1 MWFMSGGGMSDVGGD
16 FRRQLPS
23 MIGMA
28 GMFVATIF
36 LAIYIRPWYD
46 KAGLQAFGEAGASQL
61 RFIALELIMIFI
73 FTAAILLLAKY
84 KKEWVIKYGIMG
96 ILFIALLYAS
106 IPLAHQILV
115 DDSVTPFEYE
125 ATDDVD
131 ASYLTEIGMDQYLD
145 SIRSNESGE
154 LVNTIRLMQ
163 WGSEEPLWAT
173 DIPHGN
179 VTYEFS
185 ELVVVPGPT
194 SVTINNGALIYTLS
208 LSDGTVESSYSCF
221 EFNSEGDAVPIME
234 AGCILATKTED
245 ALYIV
250 DAADR
255 LHRYNTF
262 EESPGVMTKQAT
274 WQLPSEMKVVDALVE
289 AELLDDTHLLL
300 VSENY
305 AGVVLLEP
313 SIDDPPDHSGQD
325 VYKPAQILID
335 AESEAGFSALD
346 VGYSNVAEKPMDEA
360 DTGEQLIVLGTDD
373 GDVFAWS
380 YSPLESDV
388 FEVESAVSLYN
399 FASGIRDVRLTD
411 IDASGYTELLITTDE
426 DARLLYGASMVQRLI
441 IDVPAGEDVAVTFGE
456 TVQDI
461 EDETIH
467 FYATVITSSY
477 LGDDAQMVTS
487 SYATS
492 SGVVDSSMFLV
503 GGLVIEDIPTIIGL
517 LFSLLLMILLY
528 VHSEWYVVNTVGIL
542 VGSGVIVML
551 GVSFVPTLIMVFMIA
566 AAIYDAWAVYK
577 SKHML
582 DLADTMMNLNLP
594 ILLVAPQDSDY
605 SMRTERTTVHDVE
618 EDVEEVEREVPR
630 ERVVAK
636 SNDAMLMGLGDV
648 IFPGMLVLSTL
659 QYISGDNGLIM
670 AMTTLVGSL
679 IGYSILMYYVGKG
692 QAQAG
697 LPLLNGG
704 AILGYIVGG
713 LFTIGMAMFQFNIS
727 F

>member
-1 MWFMSGGGMSDVGGD
+1 MSDVAGD

-36 LAIYIRPWYD
+36 LAMYIRPWYD

-61 RFIALELIMIFI
+61 RYIGLELLMIFI

-125 ATDDVD
+125 STEETEAT
-131 ASYLTEIGMDQYLD
+131 YLTEIGMDQYLD
-145 SIRSNESGE
+145 TIRSNQSGE

-163 WGSEEPLWAT
+163 WGVDEPIWST
-173 DIPHGN
+173 DILHGN
-179 VTYEFS
+179 VSYEFS
-185 ELVVVPGPT
+185 ELVVVPGPDW
-194 SVTINNGALIYTLS
+194 VTINTGAVINTLS
-208 LSDGTVESSYSCF
+208 LTDGSIVSTYDCFYYDNQGDLRPLVE
-221 EFNSEGDAVPIME
+221 V
-234 AGCILATKTED
+234 GCILATEIED

-250 DAADR
+250 DAGER
-255 LHRYNTF
+255 LHRFNIDRENYPNQLTRQQ
-262 EESPGVMTKQAT
+262 KQAT
-274 WQLPSEMKVVDALVE
+274 WQLPPDMKAVDVLVE
-289 AELLDDTHLLL
+289 AELLSDTSLLI
-300 VSENY
+300 VSEEY
-305 AGVVLLEP
+305 AGVVRLNQTAGFPEGGIYEP
-313 SIDDPPDHSGQD
+313 AH
-325 VYKPAQILID
+325 ILIE
-335 AESEAGFSALD
+335 ASSEAGFTSAD
-346 VGYSNVAEKPMDEA
+346 VGYSNLLKVPMNEST
-360 DTGEQLIVLGTDD
+360 TGEQLIVLGTAD
-373 GDVFAWS
+373 GDIHSWS
-380 YSPLESDV
+380 FVPTSSTGSPDTLKKESGGSI
-388 FEVESAVSLYN
+388 EG
-399 FASGIRDVRLTD
+399 FASEIRDIRLTD
-411 IDASGYTELLITTDE
+411 YDRTGFTELLVTTGD
-426 DARLLYGASMVQRLI
+426 DARLLWSSTLI
-441 IDVPAGEDVAVTFGE
+441 QKLIVDVPEGEDVVVAFGMAP
-456 TVQDI
+456 QDA
-461 EDETIH
+461 EDGTNH
-467 FYATVITSSY
+467 LYSTVINGTY
-477 LGDDAQMVTS
+477 V
-487 SYATS
+487 TS
-492 SGVVDSSMFLV
+492 SGVVEESMELV

-517 LFSLLLMILLY
+517 LISLLLMVLLY

-566 AAIYDAWAVYK
+566 AAVYDAWAVYK

-605 SMRTERTTVHDVE
+605 SMRTERTTVHDAAEKPPRDAVQE
-618 EDVEEVEREVPR
+618 APR

-636 SNDAMLMGLGDV
+636 SSDAMLMGLGDV

-659 QYISGDNGLIM
+659 QYVGGDNGFIM

-679 IGYSILMYYVGKG
+679 IGYSVLMYYVGKG

-713 LFTIGMAMFQFNIS
+713 LLTIGMAMFQFNIS

>member
-36 LAIYIRPWYD
+36 LAMYIRPWYD

-61 RFIALELIMIFI
+61 RFIALELVMIFI

-106 IPLAHQILV
+106 IPLAHQIMV

-125 ATDDVD
+125 ATDDID
-131 ASYLTEIGMDQYLD
+131 AAYLTEIGMDQYLD

-163 WGSEEPLWAT
+163 WGSEEPLWT
-173 DIPHGN
+173 TVIPHGN

-208 LSDGTVESSYSCF
+208 LSDGTVESTYSCF

-234 AGCILATKTED
+234 AGCILATKTDD

-262 EESPGVMTKQAT
+262 ENSVMTKQAT
-274 WQLPSEMKVVDALVE
+274 WQLPSEMEVVDALVE
-289 AELLDDTHLLL
+289 AELLDETHLLL

-305 AGVVLLEP
+305 AGVVLLNETTSGVNP
-313 SIDDPPDHSGQD
+313 IGQD
-325 VYKPAQILID
+325 DYEAVQMLID

-346 VGYSNVAEKPMDEA
+346 VGYSNVADVTMDTATE
-360 DTGEQLIVLGTDD
+360 GEQLIVLGTDD

-380 YSPLESDV
+380 YSPLASDV

-456 TVQDI
+456 TVQDV

-477 LGDDAQMVTS
+477 LGDDAQMVAS

-566 AAIYDAWAVYK
+566 AAVYDAWAVYK

-605 SMRTERTTVHDVE
+605 SMRTERTTVHDV
-618 EDVEEVEREVPR
+618 DEEVGEVDRDVPR

-692 QAQAG
+692 RAQAG

>member
-1 MWFMSGGGMSDVGGD
+1 MWFMSGGGMSDVAGD

-36 LAIYIRPWYD
+36 LAMYIRPWYD

-61 RFIALELIMIFI
+61 RYIGLELLMIFI

-125 ATDDVD
+125 STEETEAT
-131 ASYLTEIGMDQYLD
+131 YLTEIGMDQYLD
-145 SIRSNESGE
+145 TIRSNQSGE

-163 WGSEEPLWAT
+163 WGVEEPVWST
-173 DIPHGN
+173 DILHGN
-179 VTYEFS
+179 VSYEFS
-185 ELVVVPGPT
+185 ELIVVPGPDW
-194 SVTINNGALIYTLS
+194 VTINTGAVINTLS
-208 LSDGTVESSYSCF
+208 LTDGSIVSTYDCF
-221 EFNSEGDAVPIME
+221 YYDDQGDLRPMVE
-234 AGCILATKTED
+234 AGCILATEIED

-250 DAADR
+250 DSGER
-255 LHRYNTF
+255 LHRFNIDREDYPNQLTRQQ
-262 EESPGVMTKQAT
+262 KQAT
-274 WQLPSEMKVVDALVE
+274 WQLPPDMKAVDVLVE
-289 AELLDDTHLLL
+289 AELLSDTSLLI
-300 VSENY
+300 VSEDY
-305 AGVVLLEP
+305 AGVVRLNQTAGFPEGGIYEP
-313 SIDDPPDHSGQD
+313 AH
-325 VYKPAQILID
+325 ILIE
-335 AESEAGFSALD
+335 ASSEAGFTSAD
-346 VGYSNVAEKPMDEA
+346 VGYSNLLKVPMNEST
-360 DTGEQLIVLGTDD
+360 TGEQLIVLGTAD
-373 GDVFAWS
+373 GDIHSWS
-380 YSPLESDV
+380 FEPTASTNSPDTLNKESGGSI
-388 FEVESAVSLYN
+388 EG
-399 FASGIRDVRLTD
+399 FASEIRDVRLTD
-411 IDASGYTELLITTDE
+411 YDNTGFTELLVTTGD
-426 DARLLYGASMVQRLI
+426 DARLLWSSTLI
-441 IDVPAGEDVAVTFGE
+441 QKLIVDVPEGEDVVVAFGM
-456 TVQDI
+456 TPQDA
-461 EDETIH
+461 EDGTNH
-467 FYATVITSSY
+467 LHATVINGTY
-477 LGDDAQMVTS
+477 V
-487 SYATS
+487 TS
-492 SGVVDSSMFLV
+492 SGVVEESMELV

-517 LFSLLLMILLY
+517 LVSLLLMILLY

-566 AAIYDAWAVYK
+566 AAVYDAWAVYK

-605 SMRTERTTVHDVE
+605 SMRTERTTVHEAVDEAPRDAVQQA
-618 EDVEEVEREVPR
+618 PR

-636 SNDAMLMGLGDV
+636 SSDAMLMGLGDV

-659 QYISGDNGLIM
+659 QYVGGDNGFIM

-679 IGYSILMYYVGKG
+679 IGYSVLMYYVGRG

-713 LFTIGMAMFQFNIS
+713 LLTIGMAMFQFNIS

>member
-1 MWFMSGGGMSDVGGD
+1 MSDVAGD

-36 LAIYIRPWYD
+36 LAMYIRPWYD

-61 RFIALELIMIFI
+61 RYIGLELLMIFI

-84 KKEWVIKYGIMG
+84 KKEWVIKYGIMA

-125 ATDDVD
+125 STEETEAT
-131 ASYLTEIGMDQYLD
+131 YLTEIGMDQYLD
-145 SIRSNESGE
+145 TIRSNQSGE

-163 WGSEEPLWAT
+163 WGVDEPIWST
-173 DIPHGN
+173 DILHGN
-179 VTYEFS
+179 VSYEFS
-185 ELVVVPGPT
+185 ELIVVPGPDW
-194 SVTINNGALIYTLS
+194 VTINTGAVINTLS
-208 LSDGTVESSYSCF
+208 LTDGSIVSTYDCFYYDNQGDLRPLVE
-221 EFNSEGDAVPIME
+221 V
-234 AGCILATKTED
+234 GCILATEIED

-250 DAADR
+250 DAGER
-255 LHRYNTF
+255 LHRFNIDRENYPNQLTRQQ
-262 EESPGVMTKQAT
+262 KQAT
-274 WQLPSEMKVVDALVE
+274 WQLPPNMKAVDVLVE
-289 AELLDDTHLLL
+289 AELLSDTSLLI
-300 VSENY
+300 VSEEY
-305 AGVVLLEP
+305 AGVVRLNQTAGFPEGGIYEP
-313 SIDDPPDHSGQD
+313 AH
-325 VYKPAQILID
+325 ILIE
-335 AESEAGFSALD
+335 ASSEAGFTSAD
-346 VGYSNVAEKPMDEA
+346 VGYSNLLKVPMNEST
-360 DTGEQLIVLGTDD
+360 TGEQLIVLGTAD
-373 GDVFAWS
+373 GDIHSWS
-380 YSPLESDV
+380 FVPTSSTGSPDTLKKESGGSI
-388 FEVESAVSLYN
+388 EG
-399 FASGIRDVRLTD
+399 FASEIRDVRLTD
-411 IDASGYTELLITTDE
+411 YDQTGFTELLVTTGD
-426 DARLLYGASMVQRLI
+426 DARLLWSSTLI
-441 IDVPAGEDVAVTFGE
+441 QKLIVDVPEGEDVVVAFGM
-456 TVQDI
+456 TPQDA
-461 EDETIH
+461 EDGTNH
-467 FYATVITSSY
+467 LYSTVINGTY
-477 LGDDAQMVTS
+477 V
-487 SYATS
+487 TS
-492 SGVVDSSMFLV
+492 SGVVEESMELV

-517 LFSLLLMILLY
+517 LISLLLMVLLY
-528 VHSEWYVVNTVGIL
+528 VHSEWYIVNTVGIL

-566 AAIYDAWAVYK
+566 AAVYDAWAVYK

-605 SMRTERTTVHDVE
+605 SMRTERTTVHDAAEKPPRDAVQE
-618 EDVEEVEREVPR
+618 APR

-636 SNDAMLMGLGDV
+636 SSDAMLMGLGDV

-659 QYISGDNGLIM
+659 QYVGGDNGFIM

-679 IGYSILMYYVGKG
+679 IGYSVLMYYVGKG

-713 LFTIGMAMFQFNIS
+713 LLTIGMAMFQFNIS

>member
-1 MWFMSGGGMSDVGGD
+1 MWFMSGGGMSDVAGG

-36 LAIYIRPWYD
+36 LAMYIRPWYD

-61 RFIALELIMIFI
+61 RYIGLELIMIFI
-73 FTAAILLLAKY
+73 FTAAILMLAKY

-106 IPLAHQILV
+106 IPLAHQIMV
-115 DDSVTPFEYE
+115 DDSVTPFEYQSTNETE
-125 ATDDVD
+125 AT
-131 ASYLTEIGMDQYLD
+131 YLTEIGMDQYLD
-145 SIRSNESGE
+145 STRTNQNGE
-154 LVNTIRLMQ
+154 FINTIRLMQ
-163 WGSEEPLWAT
+163 WGIEEPIWTT
-173 DIPHGN
+173 DIAHGPAS
-179 VTYEFS
+179 EFS
-185 ELVVVPGPT
+185 RLIVVPGADT
-194 SVTINNGALIYTLS
+194 VTINNAALIHTLS
-208 LSDGTVESSYSCF
+208 LSDGTLESTYECF
-221 EFNSEGDAVPIME
+221 EYDENGDVQSILLT
-234 AGCILATKTED
+234 GCEVVTETED
-245 ALYIV
+245 AVYIL
-250 DAADR
+250 DGANKM
-255 LHRYNTF
+255 HRYNTF
-262 EESPGVMTKQAT
+262 EEYPDVMTKQAT
-274 WQLPSEMKVVDALVE
+274 WDLPSQMNVNELVE
-289 AELLDDTHLLL
+289 AELLDDHHLLVVTKSYSGVIL
-300 VSENY
+300 LNET
-305 AGVVLLEP
+305 AG
-313 SIDDPPDHSGQD
+313 PPDIGGFYEQ
-325 VYKPAQILID
+325 VQMLIE

-346 VGYSNVAEKPMDEA
+346 VGYSNVADEPMQEA
-360 DTGEQLIVLGTDD
+360 IDDEQLIVMGTLD
-373 GDVFAWS
+373 GDIVAWSYLTNSDVFAE
-380 YSPLESDV
+380 ESR
-388 FEVESAVSLYN
+388 VSIN
-399 FASGIRDVRLTD
+399 SFANSIRDVRLTD
-411 IDASGYTELLITTDE
+411 IDATGYTELLITTDE
-426 DARLLYGASMVQRLI
+426 DARLLYGSSMVQRLI
-441 IDVPAGEDVAVTFGE
+441 IDVPEGENVAVTFGE
-456 TVQDI
+456 TPQDI
-461 EDETIH
+461 EDDTIH
-467 FYATVITSSY
+467 FYATVIDGTYS
-477 LGDDAQMVTS
+477 
-487 SYATS
+487 TS

-605 SMRTERTTVHDVE
+605 SMRAERTTVHETPE
-618 EDVEEVEREVPR
+618 EPADTVHEAPR

-659 QYISGDNGLIM
+659 QYVGGDDGFIM

-679 IGYSILMYYVGKG
+679 IGYSILMYFVGKG

-713 LFTIGMAMFQFNIS
+713 LLTIGMAMFQFNIS

>member
-1 MWFMSGGGMSDVGGD
+1 MSDVAGD

-36 LAIYIRPWYD
+36 LAMYIRPWYD

-61 RFIALELIMIFI
+61 RYIGLELLMIFI

-96 ILFIALLYAS
+96 ILLIALLYAS

-125 ATDDVD
+125 STEETEAT
-131 ASYLTEIGMDQYLD
+131 YLTEIGMDQYLD
-145 SIRSNESGE
+145 TIRSNQSGE

-163 WGSEEPLWAT
+163 WGVEEPVWST
-173 DIPHGN
+173 DILHGN
-179 VTYEFS
+179 VSYEFS
-185 ELVVVPGPT
+185 ELIVVPGPDW
-194 SVTINNGALIYTLS
+194 VTINTGAVINTLS
-208 LSDGTVESSYSCF
+208 LTDGSIVSTYDCFYYDNQGDLRPLVE
-221 EFNSEGDAVPIME
+221 V
-234 AGCILATKTED
+234 GCILATEIED

-250 DAADR
+250 DAGER
-255 LHRYNTF
+255 LHRFNIDRENYPNQLTRQQ
-262 EESPGVMTKQAT
+262 KQAT
-274 WQLPSEMKVVDALVE
+274 WQLPPDMKAVDVLVE
-289 AELLDDTHLLL
+289 AELLSDTSLLI
-300 VSENY
+300 VSEEY
-305 AGVVLLEP
+305 AGVVRLNQTAGFPEGGIYEP
-313 SIDDPPDHSGQD
+313 AH
-325 VYKPAQILID
+325 ILIE
-335 AESEAGFSALD
+335 ASSEAGFTSSD
-346 VGYSNVAEKPMDEA
+346 VGYPNIADVPMNES
-360 DTGEQLIVLGTDD
+360 TSGEQLIVLGTAD
-373 GDVFAWS
+373 GDVHAWS
-380 YSPLESDV
+380 FEPTASMSSPDTLKEESG
-388 FEVESAVSLYN
+388 VSMN
-399 FASGIRDVRLTD
+399 GFASEIRDVRLTD
-411 IDASGYTELLITTDE
+411 IDATGYTELLITTED
-426 DARLLYGASMVQRLI
+426 DARLLYGSSMVQRLI
-441 IDVPAGEDVAVTFGE
+441 IDVPEGENVAVTFGE
-456 TVQDI
+456 TPQDV

-467 FYATVITSSY
+467 FYATVIDGTY
-477 LGDDAQMVTS
+477 T
-487 SYATS
+487 TS
-492 SGVVDSSMFLV
+492 SGVVESSMFLV

-517 LFSLLLMILLY
+517 LVSLLLMILLY

-566 AAIYDAWAVYK
+566 AAVYDAWAVYK

-605 SMRTERTTVHDVE
+605 SMRTERTNVHDAPEEAPRDAVE
-618 EDVEEVEREVPR
+618 QVPR

-636 SNDAMLMGLGDV
+636 SSDAMLMGLGDV

-659 QYISGDNGLIM
+659 QYVGGDNGFIM

-679 IGYSILMYYVGKG
+679 IGYSVLMYYVGKG

-713 LFTIGMAMFQFNIS
+713 LLTIGMAMFQFNIS

>member
-1 MWFMSGGGMSDVGGD
+1 MSDVGGD

-28 GMFVATIF
+28 GMFVATIL
-36 LAIYIRPWYD
+36 LAIFIRPWYD

-61 RFIALELIMIFI
+61 RYIGLELIMIFI
-73 FTAAILLLAKY
+73 FTAAILMLAKY

-96 ILFIALLYAS
+96 ILFIALLYANV
-106 IPLAHQILV
+106 PLAHQIMV
-115 DDSVTPFEYE
+115 DDSVTPFEYDSVDE
-125 ATDDVD
+125 TNAT
-131 ASYLTEIGMDQYLD
+131 YLTEIGMDQYLD
-145 SIRSNESGE
+145 SIRSDESGE
-154 LVNTIRLMQ
+154 IINTIRLMQ
-163 WGSEEPLWAT
+163 WGIDEPLWTTA
-173 DIPHGN
+173 IPHGN

-208 LSDGTVESSYSCF
+208 LSDGTVESTYNCF
-221 EFNSEGDAVPIME
+221 EFNSQGDAVPIME
-234 AGCILATKTED
+234 TGCILAAKTDD

-250 DAADR
+250 DGADR

-262 EESPGVMTKQAT
+262 DNGVMTKQAT
-274 WQLPSEMKVVDALVE
+274 WQLPSELKVVDVLVE
-289 AELLDDTHLLL
+289 AELLDDTHLLM

-305 AGVVLLEP
+305 AGVVLLNETTSGINP
-313 SIDDPPDHSGQD
+313 VGQD
-325 VYKPAQILID
+325 DYEPVQMLID
-335 AESEAGFSALD
+335 AESEAGFSSLD
-346 VGYSNVAEKPMDEA
+346 VGYSNVADVAMQNTTDE
-360 DTGEQLIVLGTDD
+360 EQLIVLGTND
-373 GDVFAWS
+373 GDVISWS
-380 YSPLESDV
+380 YSPSESEV
-388 FEVESAVSLYN
+388 FAEESRVSIN
-399 FASGIRDVRLTD
+399 AFANEIRDVRLTD
-411 IDASGYTELLITTDE
+411 IDASGYTELLITTGK
-426 DARLLYGASMVQRLI
+426 DARLLYGSSMVQRLVL
-441 IDVPAGEDVAVTFGE
+441 DVPEGLDVAVTFGE
-456 TVQDI
+456 TLQDV

-467 FYATVITSSY
+467 IYAAVLNPSTIDENAEMVNASY
-477 LGDDAQMVTS
+477 T
-487 SYATS
+487 TS
-492 SGVVDSSMFLV
+492 SGIVDSSMFLV
-503 GGLVIEDIPTIIGL
+503 GGIVIEEIPLILGV

-542 VGSGVIVML
+542 VGGGVIVML

-582 DLADTMMNLNLP
+582 DLAETMVNLNLP

-605 SMRTERTTVHDVE
+605 SLRSERTSLHEVE
-618 EDVEEVEREVPR
+618 EPPKTDSEMPR

-659 QYISGDNGLIM
+659 QFVEGDAGVLM
-670 AMTTLVGSL
+670 AITTLVGSL
-679 IGYSILMYYVGKG
+679 IGYSVLMYFVGKG

-704 AILGYIVGG
+704 AILGYIIGG
-713 LFTIGMAMFQFNIS
+713 LLTIGIAMFQFNIS